1 MITPIHIV
9 FLITAAVTL
18 SAAVMVVSS
27 RKIMHSALWLVL
39 TLVGVAVAFALLE
52 ARFFVVVQVIVY
64 IGAIAILVIFAVML
78 TRRVMQDE
86 GRQLNKSWWV
96 AALVALVFFVTLIF
110 VMSGWDGFMT
120 QTRTVQ
126 AGGENLVQ
134 FGQALVDPNAY
145 MIPFE
150 VASILLLAALIGR
163 YSLPWKGRLATG
175 DPVIVVSHFFNCIIC
190 DRLVRCIGA
199 PKCGCDPD
207 GH

>member
-1 MITPIHIV
+1 MITPVHIV
-9 FLITAAVTL
+9 FLIAAAVTL
-18 SAAVMVVSS
+18 SAAIMVVSS

-78 TRRVMQDE
+78 TRRVMHDE

-96 AALVALVFFVTLIF
+96 AALVALVFFVTLIV

-126 AGGENLVQ
+126 EGGENLVQ

-150 VASILLLAALIGR
+150 VASILLLAALIGAVF
-163 YSLPWKGRLATG
+163 LAMERKVG
-175 DPVIVVSHFFNCIIC
+175 N
-190 DRLVRCIGA
+190 R
-199 PKCGCDPD
+199 
-207 GH
+207 